1 MKQQQSARFLS
12 AGSGRSCLALLFF
25 LAALVTSQPGHAAE
39 LRVVVT
45 AAGADEHGG
54 LWAVMTGDHEFFLEA
69 EPLAGEGLYAFSRRL
84 TGGRARA
91 ADIRRAHGGRSR
103 LYAGRRYRLPLDW
116 VTEPL
121 RRRALAALLPGDGVR
136 PGEWVHEVRD
146 YDGLPQESLW
156 RVAARFTG
164 DGRNHPQLRRHNA
177 LPDNGIY
184 RGQKLRLPADLLL
197 PLFRNLVPDAPSGPV
212 ETVGEPA
219 TVTAAPPT
227 GPAVP
232 TAPIPEPPLPRGE
245 SPPATETPEAQ
256 PTTSTTRPTGSP
268 AAPVREP
275 NTYDLEYVRDGDQEF
290 AVYRLKAGEAI
301 YSAVVVRFTGRIYA
315 TDVNALSAQLAQLNG
330 IEDVTDMPIGFPV
343 RIPFDLL
350 QPEFLPPGHPRR
362 QEYEEAQLAS
372 AQFSN
377 TVRSR
382 DLAGITIVLDAGH
395 GGRDPGAS
403 KDGVWESLY
412 VYDILLRL
420 RQFLQERTS
429 AEVHTTVRDGDSY
442 RIIDRDVLP
451 YTQGHKVLTDPPYD
465 LGDGDPRVGV
475 NLRWYLSN
483 SLYRRAQ
490 SQGRNHEQVL
500 FLSIHA
506 DSLHPSIRGA
516 MVYIPDAHLR
526 RGSYQKSG
534 RVYTSRREVR
544 EQPRVSFSNQERTRS
559 QGLSRQLA
567 EELMDAFRDR
577 DLGIHPDQ
585 PIRQKIYRGRR
596 PWVPA
601 VLRYNAVPASVLVE
615 VCNLA
620 NSEDRKLLQSREF
633 RQHAAEAIAAGILA
647 YYENSR

>member
-1 MKQQQSARFLS
+1 MASWPVQ
-12 AGSGRSCLALLFF
+12 
-25 LAALVTSQPGHAAE
+25 AAE
-39 LRVVVT
+39 RRVAVT
-45 AAGADEHGG
+45 AASADEHGR
-54 LWAVMTGDHEFFLEA
+54 LWAVMTDDHEFFLEA

-84 TGGRARA
+84 TGGRDSVT
-91 ADIRRAHGGRSR
+91 DIRRANGGSSR

-121 RRRALAALLPGDGVR
+121 RRRALAALLPGDGVL

-146 YDGLPQESLW
+146 YASLPQESLW
-156 RVAARFTG
+156 RIAERFTG

-197 PLFRNLVPDAPSGPV
+197 PLFRDLVPAGKSRPVVPAGDPPEVTAV
-212 ETVGEPA
+212 ETTLPTEPD
-219 TVTAAPPT
+219 
-227 GPAVP
+227 VP
-232 TAPIPEPPLPRGE
+232 TVPIPEPPLPQLE
-245 SPPATETPEAQ
+245 SPTDSGTQEALPKA
-256 PTTSTTRPTGSP
+256 PTASPTSRPTAGP
-268 AAPVREP
+268 AAGLVAPGSEP
-275 NTYDLEYVRDGDQEF
+275 NTYDLEYVRDGDEEF
-290 AVYRLKAGEAI
+290 AVYRLKAGEAL
-301 YSAVVVRFTGRIYA
+301 YSAVVARFTGRIYA
-315 TDVNALSAQLAQLNG
+315 TDVNALSAQLAELNA
-330 IEDVTDMPIGFPV
+330 IRDVTDMPIGFPV
-343 RIPFDLL
+343 RVPFDLL

-362 QEYEEAQLAS
+362 QEYEEAQRAS

-382 DLAGITIVLDAGH
+382 NLAGITIVLDAGH

-403 KDGVWESLY
+403 KDGVWESIY

-420 RQFLQERTS
+420 RQVLQQQTS
-429 AEVHTTVRDGDSY
+429 AEVHTTLRDGDSY

-516 MVYIPDAHLR
+516 MVYIPDAELR
-526 RGSYQKSG
+526 RGSYQKAGS
-534 RVYTSRREVR
+534 VYTSRREVR
-544 EQPRVSFSNQERTRS
+544 EQRSVNFSYQERTRS

-567 EELMDAFRDR
+567 EDLMDAFRDR

-633 RQHAAEAIAAGILA
+633 RQKTAESIAAGILA